1 MHNGADDGGKS
12 TIIYSCMPKSQ
23 ADPAELT
30 AWCVALVAEMLEAAP
45 DDINPNAKFNRLGLD
60 SAMSVQLAVALE
72 ERLGIA
78 LSPDVIAD
86 HPTIAKLVAYV
97 SALQTRDRS

>member
-1 MHNGADDGGKS
+1 LQPSMVSSGSDRAVL
-12 TIIYSCMPKSQ
+12 
-23 ADPAELT
+23 A
-30 AWCVALVAEMLEAAP
+30 AWCVAFVADMLELAP
-45 DDINPNAKFNRLGLD
+45 GKIDPGVKFSRLGVD

-86 HPTIAKLVAYV
+86 HPTISSLVDYLSGLSPKAG
-97 SALQTRDRS
+97 

>member
-1 MHNGADDGGKS
+1 MRPSMISSATDR
-12 TIIYSCMPKSQ
+12 
-23 ADPAELT
+23 AALA
-30 AWCVALVAEMLEAAP
+30 AWCVAFVAEMLELAP
-45 DDINPNAKFNRLGLD
+45 SKIDPSVKFSRLGVD

-86 HPTIAKLVAYV
+86 HPTISSLVDFLSRLPARAG
-97 SALQTRDRS
+97 S

>member
-1 MHNGADDGGKS
+1 MISSATDR
-12 TIIYSCMPKSQ
+12 
-23 ADPAELT
+23 AVLA
-30 AWCVALVAEMLEAAP
+30 AWCVAFVAEMLELAP
-45 DDINPNAKFNRLGLD
+45 SKIDPSVKFSRLGVD

-86 HPTIAKLVAYV
+86 HPTISSLVDFLSRLPAKVG
-97 SALQTRDRS
+97 S

>member
-1 MHNGADDGGKS
+1 MISSATDR
-12 TIIYSCMPKSQ
+12 
-23 ADPAELT
+23 AALA
-30 AWCVALVAEMLEAAP
+30 AWCVAFVAEMLELAP
-45 DDINPNAKFNRLGLD
+45 SKIDPSVKFSRLGVD

-86 HPTIAKLVAYV
+86 HPTISSLVDFLSRLPARAG
-97 SALQTRDRS
+97 S

>member
-1 MHNGADDGGKS
+1 MMNSAADRAALS
-12 TIIYSCMPKSQ
+12 
-23 ADPAELT
+23 
-30 AWCVALVAEMLEAAP
+30 AWCVAFVADMLELP
-45 DDINPNAKFNRLGLD
+45 PAKIDPGVKFSRLGVD

-86 HPTIAKLVAYV
+86 HPTIASLVDYV
-97 SALQTRDRS
+97 ARMPAKAGS

>member
-1 MHNGADDGGKS
+1 MSDAEND
-12 TIIYSCMPKSQ
+12 Q
-23 ADPAELT
+23 AALT
-30 AWCVALVAEMLEAAP
+30 AWCVSYVAEMLELAP
-45 DDINPNAKFNRLGLD
+45 ESVKPSAKFSRMGLD

-86 HPTIAKLVAYV
+86 HPTISRLVAYL
-97 SALQTRDRS
+97 SATQSNSTA

>member
-45 DDINPNAKFNRLGLD
+45 DDINRLGLD